1 MPLAQ
6 LPISIGNLS
15 ATFCLLMHPAA
26 SLTLY
31 SRLTMSS
38 VREIDHYLT
47 MILDVLVLVD
57 FACLSFSLPHCTDP
71 DKGSLQALMFQVPI
85 SNIGTF
91 QRGPDHINVSLSF
104 LYLLR
109 TEWLA
114 KQFRLVRRL
123 SIRRRVY

>member
-1 MPLAQ
+1 
-6 LPISIGNLS
+6 
-15 ATFCLLMHPAA
+15 MHPAA
-26 SLTLY
+26 LLTLY
-31 SRLTMSS
+31 SRLTMPS
-38 VREIDHYLT
+38 VREIDCYLT
-47 MILDVLVLVD
+47 VILYVSSSSASLVFL
-57 FACLSFSLPHCTDP
+57 SLPQRTDS
-71 DKGSLQALMFQVPI
+71 DKGSLQTLTFQVSI

-91 QRGPDHINVSLSF
+91 QRGLDHINVSLSF